1 MAVSHTGLTRLRV
14 MSPRTT
20 AVTARIAPIWSG
32 ARRDGAHLTPLQTA
46 EAAVSDT
53 AACHLNVSPADSA
66 ASAAGLNPF
75 AISHTAMT
83 ISCTASGAMKKPSES
98 SNMLPSGATM

>member
-1 MAVSHTGLTRLRV
+1 MPVPHTGLTRLRV

-66 ASAAGLNPF
+66 ASAAGLKPL

-98 SNMLPSGATM
+98 PNMLPSGATM